1 MHMTMSHPNI
11 IQLIDA
17 YETDDLIL
25 MVLERAQGRDLQ
37 SIIDSRATPKF
48 SEAVTR
54 VIFEQVREAGL

>member
-1 MHMTMSHPNI
+1 MTMSHPNI

-54 VIFEQVREAGL
+54 VIFEQARVAGL